1 MNLPFFA
8 KISLIYLLRS
18 IARMVSA
25 VNLIFVAMLIAGA
38 GLPDFH
44 SLARGE
50 IVSLAML
57 VAMLA
62 GLVIAWWR
70 ELPGAIL
77 ILGGFFVFMAS
88 EYATTGDTGISWIF
102 MLFPVSGALFLIYWG
117 LTRK

>member
-1 MNLPFFA
+1 MRLTFFT
-8 KISLIYLLRS
+8 KISLMYLLRS
-18 IARMVSA
+18 IARTVSA
-25 VNLIFVAMLIAGA
+25 VNFIFVVMLIAGA

-44 SLARGE
+44 SLSWGE

-77 ILGGFFVFMAS
+77 IIGGFFMFIGS
-88 EYATTGDTGISWIF
+88 EYAATGDAGMNWIF
-102 MLFPVSGALFLIYWG
+102 MLFPLSGVLFLIYWW